1 MKFRFLTL
9 LFFVVSSISYS
20 QKQTALPTSDFT
32 ANFCKFPFAWKSLP
46 DKKISI
52 AIIGNDENSVLTS
65 KVKLIEHYVPG
76 SEVSIHAIPDFYNNK
91 INAEIFDV
99 FVFADEINENDY
111 DSFIKLVSDI
121 KSVSCV
127 LSAYYG
133 PMDPQRDYTNWQ
145 NFVKRASNAG
155 CIISGS
161 HGDMYQLG
169 DISFWD
175 SVPVDIFTVMG
186 RDIDGFQ
193 PMMPDYKIKQNIE
206 KTIYTTSSAVAL
218 VKSFYTDLGNS
229 ELKQLLRERGRVV
242 YWSHILIPEGKD
254 GIQIMIPH
262 FDKDYLGKYEDE
274 RVRVLKKSAFK
285 ATTLDMASLIGITE
299 EKYGEWCVDV
309 LNAEELNK
317 KSTGKGVTVAILDH
331 SFNKNSSAIKDRVVS
346 PVSFIEGEEALCD
359 KSDHGTFMA
368 EDLVIIAPDVKIMPI
383 VMTNGNMSGYT
394 ESFIKA
400 INYAVENGAN
410 VISCSQPAVKEGQ
423 SALDEA
429 IRNALNKG
437 VSVVYIN
444 YKGDNKNVIVPG
456 MVEFESV
463 NNNKEK
469 INFVGTNFITKES
482 PITWGVSHTAPI
494 LSGIIALIKYIN
506 PHLTPQQIKRILLK
520 ESSKNSMGLLVLSKE
535 VLEPEI
541 DEKL

>member
-52 AIIGNDENSVLTS
+52 AIIGNAEDSVLTS
-65 KVKLIEHYVPG
+65 KVKLIKHYAPG
-76 SEVSIHAIPDFYNNK
+76 SEVSIHAVADFYNNK
-91 INAEIFDV
+91 INGEIFDV
-99 FVFADEINENDY
+99 LVFADEINENDY
-111 DSFIKLVSDI
+111 ESFIRLVSDI

-218 VKSFYTDLGNS
+218 VKSFYPDLGNS

-274 RVRVLKKSAFK
+274 RVKVLKKTAFK
-285 ATTLDMASLIGITE
+285 ASTLDVASLIGIPE
-299 EKYGEWCVDV
+299 KKYGEWCVDV
-309 LNAEELNK
+309 LNVEELNK

>member
-1 MKFRFLTL
+1 
-9 LFFVVSSISYS
+9 
-20 QKQTALPTSDFT
+20 
-32 ANFCKFPFAWKSLP
+32 
-46 DKKISI
+46 
-52 AIIGNDENSVLTS
+52 
-65 KVKLIEHYVPG
+65 
-76 SEVSIHAIPDFYNNK
+76 
-91 INAEIFDV
+91 
-99 FVFADEINENDY
+99 
-111 DSFIKLVSDI
+111 
-121 KSVSCV
+121 
-127 LSAYYG
+127 
-133 PMDPQRDYTNWQ
+133 MDPQRDYTNWQ

-218 VKSFYTDLGNS
+218 VKSFYPDLGNS

-274 RVRVLKKSAFK
+274 RVKVLKKTAFK
-285 ATTLDMASLIGITE
+285 ASTLDVASLIGIPE
-299 EKYGEWCVDV
+299 KKYGEWCVDV
-309 LNAEELNK
+309 LNVEELNK

>member
-52 AIIGNDENSVLTS
+52 AIIGNAEDSVLTS
-65 KVKLIEHYVPG
+65 KVKLIKQYAPG
-76 SEVSIHAIPDFYNNK
+76 SEVSIHAVADFYNNK
-91 INAEIFDV
+91 INGEIFDV
-99 FVFADEINENDY
+99 LVFADEINENDY
-111 DSFIKLVSDI
+111 ESFIRLVSDI

-175 SVPVDIFTVMG
+175 SVSVDIFTVMG

-218 VKSFYTDLGNS
+218 VKSFYPDLGNS

-317 KSTGKGVTVAILDH
+317 KTTGKGVTVAILDH
-331 SFNKNSSAIKDRVVS
+331 SFNKNSPALKERVVL
-346 PVSFIEGEEALCD
+346 PVSFI
-359 KSDHGTFMA
+359 
-368 EDLVIIAPDVKIMPI
+368 
-383 VMTNGNMSGYT
+383 
-394 ESFIKA
+394 
-400 INYAVENGAN
+400 
-410 VISCSQPAVKEGQ
+410 
-423 SALDEA
+423 
-429 IRNALNKG
+429 
-437 VSVVYIN
+437 
-444 YKGDNKNVIVPG
+444 
-456 MVEFESV
+456 
-463 NNNKEK
+463 
-469 INFVGTNFITKES
+469 VG
-482 PITWGVSHTAPI
+482 
-494 LSGIIALIKYIN
+494 
-506 PHLTPQQIKRILLK
+506 RR
-520 ESSKNSMGLLVLSKE
+520 
-535 VLEPEI
+535 
-541 DEKL
+541 

>member
-52 AIIGNDENSVLTS
+52 AIIGNAEDSVLTS
-65 KVKLIEHYVPG
+65 KVKLIKHYAPG
-76 SEVSIHAIPDFYNNK
+76 SEVSIHAIADFYNNK

-99 FVFADEINENDY
+99 LVFADEINENDY
-111 DSFIKLVSDI
+111 ESFIRLVSDI

-218 VKSFYTDLGNS
+218 VKSFYPDLGNS

-317 KSTGKGVTVAILDH
+317 KTTGKGVTVAILDH
-331 SFNKNSSAIKDRVVS
+331 SFNKNSPALKERVVL
-346 PVSFIEGEEALCD
+346 PVSFIEGEEALCE

-368 EDLVIIAPDVKIMPI
+368 EDLVMIAPDVKIMPV

-423 SALDEA
+423 GALDEA
-429 IRNALNKG
+429 IRNAIDKG

-444 YKGDNKNVIVPG
+444 YKGENESVIVPG
-456 MVEFESV
+456 VVEFEKYS
-463 NNNKEK
+463 NSREK
-469 INFVGTNFITKES
+469 INIIGTNFISKET
-482 PITWGVSHTAPI
+482 PVTWGISHSAPVI
-494 LSGIIALIKYIN
+494 SGVIALIKEKN
-506 PHLTPQQIKRILLK
+506 PQFTPRDIKGLILK
-520 ESSKNSMGLLVLSKE
+520 QAGMNSSGLLILTE
-535 VLEPEI
+535 DMLF
-541 DEKL
+541 